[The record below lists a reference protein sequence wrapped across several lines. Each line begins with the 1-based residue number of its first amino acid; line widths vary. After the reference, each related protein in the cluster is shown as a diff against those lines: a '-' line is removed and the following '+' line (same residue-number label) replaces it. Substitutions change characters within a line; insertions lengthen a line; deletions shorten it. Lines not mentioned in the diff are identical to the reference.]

1 MVKPTSMPFLHLFQ
15 ALLLLRRENR
25 RNLAVRFG
33 NRFADMP
40 AGVAANFF
48 ELGARCLG
56 HRRNLSHLLFRQPK
70 SPLQTAVHRA
80 SANPA
85 TMCAEQITRCGRA
98 VTDR

>member
-33 NRFADMP
+33 NRFTDMP

-48 ELGARCLG
+48 ELGARFLDD
-56 HRRNLSHLLFRQPK
+56 RRKTLHLLVACP
-70 SPLQTAVHRA
+70 
-80 SANPA
+80 
-85 TMCAEQITRCGRA
+85 
-98 VTDR
+98 D